1 MRRYNSILWKVKE
14 EIEMMTENYAD
25 ILRVFRSY
33 RLSSASNDFIVLKR
47 INDTFEKNVEKLI
60 QEGRSQ

>member
-1 MRRYNSILWKVKE
+1 
-14 EIEMMTENYAD
+14 MMTENYAD

-47 INDTFEKNVEKLI
+47 LNDIFEENAERIIIYQLYLLRTFLI
-60 QEGRSQ
+60 SLIRL

>member
-1 MRRYNSILWKVKE
+1 
-14 EIEMMTENYAD
+14 MMTENYAD

-47 INDTFEKNVEKLI
+47 LNDIFEENAERIIIYQLYLKNFFNIFNKTMTT
-60 QEGRSQ
+60 SP